1 MRVDNTTRQNYTKSM
16 ARILIIEDDTYTR
29 EIYEDVL
36 TSEGFNVVTAAD
48 GEEGLVKARE
58 GGFNLIL
65 LDVMM
70 PKMDGMA
77 VLTALQKQPPF
88 VPNGPIILLTN
99 LMQEQMS
106 KEAVAKGAKAYLVKS
121 NLTPGE
127 LVEHV
132 KAFLS

>member
-1 MRVDNTTRQNYTKSM
+1 M
-16 ARILIIEDDTYTR
+16 ARILIVEDDTYTR

-36 TSEGFNVVTAAD
+36 TSEAFSVVTAAD
-48 GEEGLVKARE
+48 GEEGLAKARE

-106 KEAVAKGAKAYLVKS
+106 KEAVTKGAKAYLVKS